1 MDPTRH
7 PVTMKTGNDLL
18 FNEDSQ
24 DDDLLLNVAA
34 TMGILTE
41 KSLESAE
48 LYCKHANRNVILGED
63 ILIALKFQAHVFF
76 NLPGVKEDCVELK
89 KEIRSLI
96 DEEKSDEEGDEES
109 DEESDESDESDEE
122 IDEESDTWT
131 ESLCECGR
139 CKAMNK
145 FNKEWC
151 DWIPEDSFQKLIKK
165 SIDDTVDRF
174 K

>member
-7 PVTMKTGNDLL
+7 PVAMKTGNDLL

-24 DDDLLLNVAA
+24 DDDLLLNVVA

-76 NLPGVKEDCVELK
+76 NLPGVKEDCIELK
-89 KEIRSLI
+89 KEIRSFI
-96 DEEKSDEEGDEES
+96 DEEES
-109 DEESDESDESDEE
+109 DEESEEDESE
-122 IDEESDTWT
+122 TWT
-131 ESLCECGR
+131 ESLCDCGR

-151 DWIPEDSFQKLIKK
+151 EWVPEDSFQKLIKK